1 MHPVGCLW
9 LNITLL
15 ISLVGILG
23 PVALPSSQTETSAL
37 ITPTDIN
44 YMFELENDE
53 VTYSHKETLS
63 CENIL
68 AGELIVDSS
77 FVASSD
83 IVVMTEMLEYL
94 DGYSNPTSFTY
105 PGEDSTY
112 GEYGWS
118 FLLPNLDYAY
128 SIWVEDRSTGNKLSP
143 SIHISFPNCDQ
154 NFALVTFAA
163 N

>member
-1 MHPVGCLW
+1 MSRMHPVGCLW

-77 FVASSD
+77 FVASSSGLSL
-83 IVVMTEMLEYL
+83 V
-94 DGYSNPTSFTY
+94 PC
-105 PGEDSTY
+105 
-112 GEYGWS
+112 
-118 FLLPNLDYAY
+118 
-128 SIWVEDRSTGNKLSP
+128 TGQVSKCSVASRL
-143 SIHISFPNCDQ
+143 IG
-154 NFALVTFAA
+154 L
-163 N
+163 